1 MGGPSDLNRHCSSWG
16 SAWAALGRGRG
27 RPGGASVFE
36 ALADNLTLPRVPAE
50 GGAGSAGFVASMCV
64 RGSADGSRRGFGG
77 SAGRDARGAC
87 MALGS

>member
-1 MGGPSDLNRHCSSWG
+1 M
-16 SAWAALGRGRG
+16 
-27 RPGGASVFE
+27 FE

-64 RGSADGSRRGFGG
+64 RGSSDGSRTRRGFGG
-77 SAGRDARGAC
+77 SGGRDARGAC